1 MTNEQLMDIA
11 KEAMTKAYAPYS
23 HFNVGAA
30 ILAADGSV
38 FTGCNVENASYG
50 GTICA
55 ERTAA
60 VKAVSEGA
68 REFSKIAVVT
78 SSGEWG
84 APCGL
89 CRQFLYEFM
98 PEGSVL
104 MWDNTHGIKEMTLKE
119 LLPMGFRGEDIK

>member
-1 MTNEQLMDIA
+1 MTNAQLMDLA
-11 KEAMTKAYAPYS
+11 KEARNMAYAPYS
-23 HFNVGAA
+23 HFLVGAA
-30 ILAADGSV
+30 ILAEDGRV

-60 VKAVSEGA
+60 VKAVSEGCKS
-68 REFSKIAVVT
+68 FKTIAVAT

-98 PEGSVL
+98 PEGNVL
-104 MWDNTHGIKEMTLKE
+104 MWDDAKGIKEMPLKE